1 MEIQECF
8 KTIRIRLLNFGCI
21 IRMIVPFPQ
30 YPDGYL
36 ESMAAKRE
44 PEDNSTEE
52 EGGKKSRK
60 RKNMGNILTFLLS
73 SLLTSHCCRFWNSI
87 VTIAE

>member
-1 MEIQECF
+1 MV
-8 KTIRIRLLNFGCI
+8 L
-21 IRMIVPFPQ
+21 PFRQ

-44 PEDNSTEE
+44 SEDNSTEE

-60 RKNMGNILTFLLS
+60 RKNMGNILAFLFL
-73 SLLTSHCCRFWNSI
+73 
-87 VTIAE
+87 VY